1 MESTVQL
8 NRALD
13 ELEKEKTKNE
23 IIRQLATD
31 VSKPSSLKEKLDAI
45 LLVLDQRFSLKHT
58 MLLLPDEDA
67 QRLNVFSSRG
77 FDKRGIGAEVKFGEG
92 IIGVVASRKQK
103 LRLANIS
110 RQRKY
115 LRTITDSSTDKATL
129 ELPGLPDVESQVA
142 IPLLVNDVLIAV
154 LSAESRD
161 LNFFSPEDEEFLM
174 TLSQLLALSIQNAIV
189 MDQLEQKVQER
200 TLALEQK
207 KIELEKANTSK
218 DRLFSI
224 IGHDLRSP
232 AAALQQ
238 VAGLIQYYSKKG
250 TPEQLNTT
258 ASNIVKAA
266 KSINE
271 TLDNLLNWSVTQTG
285 DLSMQPEKIDLAAS
299 IKEVV
304 GIFEE
309 AAHSKS
315 ISIKL
320 HTPDCIVVMADRN
333 AVLTILRNLLSNAL
347 KFTRPAGQILITA
360 SKQENTAETTI
371 QDNGMGISPENMRS
385 LFELKDHKS
394 TPGTAQEKGTGL
406 GLVLVN
412 EMVRLNGGRISLASV
427 PGEGT
432 TVKIYLPLSL

>member
-1 MESTVQL
+1 MADIEPL
-8 NRALD
+8 NQVVR
-13 ELEKEKTKNE
+13 ELEIEKRKNE
-23 IIRQLATD
+23 IIRQLATE

-45 LLVLDQRFSLKHT
+45 LSVLDQRFALKHT
-58 MLLLPDEDA
+58 MLLIPDEN
-67 QRLNVFSSRG
+67 QQKLKVLSSRG
-77 FDKRGIGAEVKFGEG
+77 FDERGIGAEVKFGEG

-115 LRTITDSSTDKATL
+115 LHTITDNKIEKAPL
-129 ELPGLPDVESQVA
+129 ALPGLPDVESQVA
-142 IPLLVNDVLIAV
+142 IPLLVMEELIAV

-174 TLSQLLALSIQNAIV
+174 TLSQLMALSIQNAII
-189 MDQLEQKVQER
+189 MDQLEQKVLER

-207 KIELEKANTSK
+207 KGELEKANASK

-258 ASNIVKAA
+258 ASHIVKAA

-285 DLSMQPEKIDLAAS
+285 DLRMQPEKINLATE
-299 IKEVV
+299 ITEVV
-304 GIFEE
+304 EIFEE
-309 AAHSKS
+309 AAHTKN
-315 ISIKL
+315 ISIEL
-320 HTPDCIVVMADRN
+320 HTPADIVALSDRN
-333 AVLTILRNLLSNAL
+333 ATLTILRNLLSNAL
-347 KFTRPAGQILITA
+347 KFTRPGGQVTISVRQQDEAAEIT
-360 SKQENTAETTI
+360 I
-371 QDNGMGISPENMRS
+371 RDNGLGIAPENMPA

-394 TPGTAQEKGTGL
+394 TPGTAKEKGTGL
-406 GLVLVN
+406 GLVLVK
-412 EMVRLNGGRISLASV
+412 EMVHLNGGQLSMASV

-432 TVKIYLPLSL
+432 TVTIHLPLSL